1 MEVLTRKPS
10 EPNLTAAG
18 QGVQDFADILVNQL
32 SMGAR
37 ASADSTA
44 NAFSN
49 LQNATFELQ
58 AAIGQE
64 LLPIVNSATR
74 GFTDFLSSTAELIAR
89 VGNSQEIIDAVSMG
103 LQGLDAQF
111 ADTQPIATRNT
122 AIESYISVLETARDE
137 LQDFTDFQRDIDSGT
152 GQQGAFGAFTGTAID
167 LSDEIAQIGL
177 FGDEIEQ
184 FQGILEGSAL
194 AIDFF
199 AGRVSDLSDNISR
212 NQGNIAQWTERQREL
227 AKAGESSSDEYSN
240 LNKQIIEANGVI
252 TALRSEL
259 SRYNAIVAIGEENL
273 NRTSLA
279 TNLFTLNQEA
289 ATQAVK
295 DGQTALEDA
304 ATAYGEHVAAA
315 SRARENLENL
325 SEAQEVLNVLWMVAS
340 GQLED
345 YSASIEIVIPSIID
359 LTEAEAALN
368 ASIDTNLETLNLA
381 TEAYESYGLALTSA
395 SRV

>member
-1 MEVLTRKPS
+1 M
-10 EPNLTAAG
+10 
-18 QGVQDFADILVNQL
+18 QDFADILVNQL

-58 AAIGQE
+58 AAIGEQ

-111 ADTQPIATRNT
+111 AETQPIATRNT
-122 AIESYISVLETARDE
+122 AIESYISVLETAREE

-177 FGDEIEQ
+177 FGEEIEK
-184 FQGILEGSAL
+184 FQGILRRISTFDRL
-194 AIDFF
+194 LCR
-199 AGRVSDLSDNISR
+199 RVSDLSDNISR
-212 NQGNIAQWTERQREL
+212 NQGNISQWTERQRRNSRRQANQAVRNIAE
-227 AKAGESSSDEYSN
+227 

-259 SRYNAIVAIGEENL
+259 SRYNGIVAIGEENL

-279 TNLFTLNQEA
+279 TQLLTANQEA
-289 ATQAVK
+289 AAQAVK
-295 DGQTALEDA
+295 DGK
-304 ATAYGEHVAAA
+304 H
-315 SRARENLENL
+315 
-325 SEAQEVLNVLWMVAS
+325 
-340 GQLED
+340 
-345 YSASIEIVIPSIID
+345 SIRGRC
-359 LTEAEAALN
+359 N
-368 ASIDTNLETLNLA
+368 
-381 TEAYESYGLALTSA
+381 GL
-395 SRV
+395 R